1 MTASGRPPLWIVVFY
16 SLGGFNSQA
25 PPVSVCSQKCG
36 SYVIDSAKGDG
47 GGGGGGQDGKDR
59 RRGVESLFYM
69 LQPLHY
75 AVEETALFPL
85 LDDKDAKAVPED
97 GSLSHSWL
105 KRRFLHVSITLKE

>member
-1 MTASGRPPLWIVVFY
+1 MLY
-16 SLGGFNSQA
+16 SLGGFNIQA
-25 PPVSVCSQKCG
+25 RPVSLWSQKCG
-36 SYVIDSAKGDG
+36 SYAIDSAKGDG

-85 LDDKDAKAVPED
+85 LDDTDSNAVPD
-97 GSLSHSWL
+97 GILQHSQ
-105 KRRFLHVSITLKE
+105 F

>member
-1 MTASGRPPLWIVVFY
+1 MTAFGRPPLWIVLFY

-47 GGGGGGQDGKDR
+47 GGAVAEVAKMERTGGER
-59 RRGVESLFYM
+59 ESLFYM

-85 LDDKDAKAVPED
+85 LDDTERESRTGGRQLIAFVVAKKID
-97 GSLSHSWL
+97 FCMCQLL
-105 KRRFLHVSITLKE
+105 